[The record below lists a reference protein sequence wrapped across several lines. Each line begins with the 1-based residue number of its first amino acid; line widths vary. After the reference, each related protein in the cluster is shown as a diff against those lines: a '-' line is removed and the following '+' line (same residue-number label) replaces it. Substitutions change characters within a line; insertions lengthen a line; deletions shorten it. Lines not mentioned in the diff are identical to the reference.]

1 MIGFIEKLRK
11 KGLQKAIKRCER
23 ALQQD
28 PQDFKTRL
36 RLADLYVR
44 VGQKERA
51 VEEYLLLADLFEA
64 EDIHAKAVAVYK
76 KVLALDPHLSQAHYA
91 LADLYA
97 KRGLFGEAKKH
108 LKKLLELSPE
118 DEQAQ
123 RKLEQVEMEER
134 LRSKPS
140 ESKEEEFFWQE
151 VMQELESQLDL
162 QVAEDDYQTHYQLG
176 LAFKEM
182 GLLEKAVEEFLKA
195 TGDPDLDFDAYLM
208 LGICHREMGEYSK
221 GVEFLKKA
229 LGRKGLPKERYREAY
244 HQLGL
249 CYQYLGK
256 KTEAERAF
264 AKAQK
269 G

>member
-1 MIGFIEKLRK
+1 MVGFFEKLHKRE
-11 KGLQKAIKRCER
+11 LQKAIEECKR

-28 PQDFKTRL
+28 PQNFKTRL
-36 RLADLYVR
+36 RLADLYLR
-44 VGQKERA
+44 MGQKERA
-51 VEEYLLLADLFEA
+51 VEEYLLLADLLEA
-64 EDIHAKAVAVYK
+64 EDIYAKAVAIYK
-76 KVLALDPHLSQAHYA
+76 RVLALDPHLSKAHHA
-91 LADLYA
+91 LADIYA

-123 RKLEQVEMEER
+123 RKLQQVEMEER
-134 LRSKPS
+134 LRSKS
-140 ESKEEEFFWQE
+140 SQAKGEGSFWRE
-151 VMQELESQLDL
+151 VMQELKSQIDL
-162 QVAEDDYQTHYQLG
+162 QVAEHDYQTHYQLG
-176 LAFKEM
+176 VAFKEM
-182 GLLEKAVEEFLKA
+182 GLLEKAVEEFMKA
-195 TGDPDLDFDAYLM
+195 TGDPELDFDAYLM

-244 HQLGL
+244 YQLGL

-256 KTEAERAF
+256 KTEAERAL